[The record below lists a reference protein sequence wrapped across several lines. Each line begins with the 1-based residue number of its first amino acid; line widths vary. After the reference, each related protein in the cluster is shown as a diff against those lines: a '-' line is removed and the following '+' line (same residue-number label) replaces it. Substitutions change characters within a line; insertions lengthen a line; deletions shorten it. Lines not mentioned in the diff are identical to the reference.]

1 MRDGFVVAHPDSEIG
16 TDSAIGRLSFL
27 SSVDGAAD
35 IDKQKR
41 DSA

>member
-1 MRDGFVVAHPDSEIG
+1 MRDGFIAHPDSEIG
-16 TDSAIGRLSFL
+16 TDSVIGRLSVL

>member
-1 MRDGFVVAHPDSEIG
+1 MGDGFVVAHPDSEIG
-16 TDSAIGRLSFL
+16 TDSVIGRLSLL

>member
-1 MRDGFVVAHPDSEIG
+1 MRDGFVVASPDSEIG